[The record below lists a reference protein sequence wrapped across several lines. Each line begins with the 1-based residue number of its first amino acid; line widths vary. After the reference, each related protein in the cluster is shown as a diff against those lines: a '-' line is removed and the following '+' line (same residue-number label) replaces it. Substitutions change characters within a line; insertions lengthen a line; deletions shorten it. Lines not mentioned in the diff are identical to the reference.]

1 MREGMMVGAARLLM
15 GAQGYNDGMDEKS
28 GDMSYT
34 FSRPVGGHG
43 KVYVEVLH
51 LDEQT
56 RCVYE

>member
-1 MREGMMVGAARLLM
+1 MVGAARLLM

-56 RCVYE
+56 RCV